1 MKVYVSNY
9 LSKSISIIDYD
20 SLTLENEIKLDENI
34 YPHHFCI
41 DKETKKMYLPSSSN
55 GILYI
60 LDMNSEKIIDS
71 SSIGGSLSQ
80 IAMYKEEIFIANE
93 DSNSIYFMD
102 KNTLDPIGM
111 ISVDDMPHGFC
122 FDLPRKKLYVP
133 CMDSIT
139 CIDIINKVIE
149 KKIDIDFKAWHVQL
163 DKYKSEIYVSTLDGN
178 VVIIDEELL
187 NTKKVFDEFLLPV
200 QISFNYKDKK
210 VYIADLGYKNVKM
223 IDYNQ
228 SKYIDIEGKP
238 QGLEISP
245 DEERLFISDT
255 QNNSLKVYD
264 TSTNQLIKVI
274 KVGKEPTTIIC
285 M

>member
-1 MKVYVSNY
+1 
-9 LSKSISIIDYD
+9 
-20 SLTLENEIKLDENI
+20 
-34 YPHHFCI
+34 
-41 DKETKKMYLPSSSN
+41 
-55 GILYI
+55 
-60 LDMNSEKIIDS
+60 
-71 SSIGGSLSQ
+71 
-80 IAMYKEEIFIANE
+80 
-93 DSNSIYFMD
+93 
-102 KNTLDPIGM
+102 
-111 ISVDDMPHGFC
+111 
-122 FDLPRKKLYVP
+122 
-133 CMDSIT
+133 MDSIT

-228 SKYIDIEGKP
+228 SKYIGSIDIEGIP